1 MRDSSINPQVQLLD
15 LSKDAFKFEDLDKC
29 FPTFVPLVQE
39 KLNVA
44 SALRGRHALEVHQVG
59 AYQMSVAPTLA
70 DLNRID
76 ASVFTVPANIT
87 ELMATH
93 YGKGFAFVICVF
105 DPTKEIKPH
114 PIGYVHDW
122 LAPSKMFVP
131 CRHEHGHGTPEKE
144 RFDHRIYSLNTGSEG
159 GAGESPEDTRKNLEH
174 RAAKEGGTIVQ
185 PASSAAVLLAK
196 SAVLAPLLSAASA
209 AAAPAAAAA
218 GGGGGGGDTPAL
230 GPLLIRRRLIV
241 GLFNNADLT
250 FTVAA

>member
-1 MRDSSINPQVQLLD
+1 MALMNPQVQLLD

-29 FPTFVPLVQE
+29 FPTFISRHEQE
-39 KLNVA
+39 KKKSRSR
-44 SALRGRHALEVHQVG
+44 SAEAKSHSLVVHQVG

-70 DLNRID
+70 DLTRID

-93 YGKGFAFVICVF
+93 YGSGFAFVICVF

-122 LAPSKMFVP
+122 LAPNRMFVP

-144 RFDHRIYSLNTGSEG
+144 HFDHRIYSLNTASEG
-159 GAGESPEDTRKNLEH
+159 GAGESPEDTRKTFEE
-174 RAAKEGGTIVQ
+174 RVTKDGGGTIVP
-185 PASSAAVLLAK
+185 PASSATVLLEK
-196 SAVLAPLLSAASA
+196 SAVLAPLLSAAAS
-209 AAAPAAAAA
+209 AAAPAAAGSARS
-218 GGGGGGGDTPAL
+218 L
-230 GPLLIRRRLIV
+230 GSLLIRRRVIV